1 MGGEKLSQDPLRTV
15 VTEQTDVC
23 CRTELTNSQETVKMK
38 TETKSDCGYFSD
50 STDEMLLSHQRVAK
64 EVLVEST
71 NGQEVGEQTKNKLK
85 LNKS

>member
-23 CRTELTNSQETVKMK
+23 CRTELTNSQKTVKM
-38 TETKSDCGYFSD
+38 ETKFDCGYFSD

-71 NGQEVGEQTKNKLK
+71 NGQEVGEPTKNKLK